1 MATQT
6 TDTTEVAQ
14 SRLVA
19 ELGHMDNVAY
29 AEPFLDGAQA
39 KLDGHFG
46 PGQITQIQRLG
57 HRVDGVSLISRT
69 VYFAPE
75 S

>member
-19 ELGHMDNVAY
+19 ELGHMENVAY
-29 AEPFLDGAQA
+29 AEPFMDGAQA

-46 PGQITQIQRLG
+46 PVKISRIERLG
-57 HRVDGVSLISRT
+57 HRVDGVSLVAQT
-69 VYFAPE
+69 VYFAPQ